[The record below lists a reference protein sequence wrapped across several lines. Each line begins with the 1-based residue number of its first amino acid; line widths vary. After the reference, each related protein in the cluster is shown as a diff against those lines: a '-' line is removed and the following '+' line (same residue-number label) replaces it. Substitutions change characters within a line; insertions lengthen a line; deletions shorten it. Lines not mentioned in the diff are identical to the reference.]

1 MSLLLDSRL
10 KNCRCIFF
18 DELKLSA
25 SIGIHPAEKEKK
37 QIVNVNLEVYINK
50 NNSSSENDDIN
61 DVLDYD
67 QIREGI
73 TKIVSSKHFFL
84 QETLIDEIADFCCAI
99 KNVKMTK
106 INISK
111 PEAYQNCK
119 AVGIE
124 LVKWK

>member
-10 KNCRCIFF
+10 QNCRCIFF
-18 DELKLSA
+18 DELELYA
-25 SIGIHPAEKEKK
+25 SIGIHPAEKRKK

-50 NNSSSENDDIN
+50 NHSLSVNDNIN

-67 QIREGI
+67 LIREGI
-73 TKIVSSKHFFL
+73 TKIVSSKHFSL
-84 QETLIDEIADFCCAI
+84 QETLIDEIANFCCEI
-99 KNVKMTK
+99 KNVKMIK

-111 PEAYQNCK
+111 PEAYKNCK

-124 LVKWK
+124 LIKWK